1 MPGARLGILLSF
13 RNPVAQLRECVPVS
27 ERVRDMSQKEEE
39 GVLLYYKFVSVPDTQ
54 ELVSFYDLN
63 CRSLGLLGRV
73 RIASDGV
80 NVTVGGK
87 LSSLEKHI
95 AVLKS
100 NNLFEGTDFK
110 LASCHCPSN
119 EIIAEECGFTSLSI
133 RVVKELVTFSSHPLL
148 KSPHISNAGKHL
160 SAVGFHSVLQSGV
173 LENEDSTQ
181 NRKLILLDARNL
193 YETRIGKFQTP
204 NVQTLDPE
212 IRQYSDL
219 PAWIDNHS
227 EQLQGNCVLMY
238 CTGGI
243 RCEMASSYIRSKGAG
258 FEHVYQLFGGIQRY
272 LEQFPDGGFFKGK
285 NFVFDHRISV
295 GTSARDIVGSCLL
308 CGCAFDDYSSRS
320 RCTYCR
326 MLVLICDG
334 CQVYDCTYFCYSDD
348 IMGQGKDSALYV
360 CELCQKHSKR
370 RQMEDNGCP
379 IESTPDDNSEVVGL
393 ESSTLSDCTTLLSKV
408 PWKHDSRSSRRLRIL
423 CLHGFRQNAS
433 NFKGRTASF
442 AKKLKNIAEL
452 VFVDAPHELPFIY
465 QSRQAETC
473 NSSPV
478 QQSPPPGE
486 KCKKRYAWLVAPE
499 FIGSRGT
506 DWEMASETFD
516 PLQYQQQTGGFDISL
531 AYLETVF
538 SQKGPFDG
546 ILGFSQG
553 AAMAAAVSAER
564 GKMAGEIDFRFV
576 ILCSGFALN
585 LSQVK
590 PRSIN
595 FPSLHIF
602 GNGKGKDRQIAC
614 HTSKELAGLFEE
626 GCSVI
631 IEHESGHI
639 IPTQSPYIDQIEAFL
654 QRFV

>member
-1 MPGARLGILLSF
+1 
-13 RNPVAQLRECVPVS
+13 
-27 ERVRDMSQKEEE
+27 MSQKEEEEE

-148 KSPHISNAGKHL
+148 KSPAISNAGKHL
-160 SAVGFHSVLQSGV
+160 SAVRFHSVLQRGV
-173 LENEDSTQ
+173 LENQDSTQ
-181 NRKLILLDARNL
+181 NRRLILLDARNL

-295 GTSARDIVGSCLL
+295 GSSAPDIVGSCLL

-334 CQVYDCTYFCYSDD
+334 CK
-348 IMGQGKDSALYV
+348 GKGGALYV
-360 CELCQKHSKR
+360 CELCQKHSNR
-370 RQMEDNGCP
+370 GQMEDNQSP
-379 IESTPDDNSEVVGL
+379 KVSTPDDNSEAVGL
-393 ESSTLSDCTTLLSKV
+393 ESSTLSDCTTLLPEV
-408 PWKHDSRSSRRLRIL
+408 PWKHDSRFSRRLRIL

-433 NFKGRTASF
+433 NFKGRTASL

-465 QSRQAETC
+465 QARQAKTC
-473 NSSPV
+473 NISPV

-499 FIGSRGT
+499 FNGSRGT
-506 DWEMASETFD
+506 DWEMASKTFD

-564 GKMAGEIDFRFV
+564 GKMDSEIDFRFV

-585 LSQVK
+585 FAHVK

-602 GNGKGKDRQIAC
+602 GNCKGKDRQIAC
-614 HTSKELAGLFEE
+614 HTSKELTGLFEE
-626 GCSVI
+626 GCSVV

-639 IPTQSPYIDQIEAFL
+639 IPTQSPYIDQIKAFL

>member
-160 SAVGFHSVLQSGV
+160 SAVGFHSVLQSGGTV

-334 CQVYDCTYFCYSDD
+334 C
-348 IMGQGKDSALYV
+348 QGKDSALYV